1 MTGSARGDR
10 VSVGG
15 GFGRNERTAAGRK
28 DFLPAIIAAALFIP
42 LFIFRRI
49 GPLDFWWWMSAII
62 AVLFVLGAALDGG
75 RGSISAA
82 KARPLTSGYLE
93 SIHRDLRGGTA
104 RKIALGL
111 LSAAVLYGVFFAGN
125 MASRAIFPFAGSGI
139 GLVYGFKSGASTAR
153 IVLLMAF
160 LIGPGEELFWRAY
173 LQRRWAA
180 RFGRWGGFAAAAA
193 LYTLVHVASGNVMLV
208 LAAGVCGFFWGWLY
222 LRTGSILLV
231 AVSHTAWDLAVFVFF
246 PFR

>member
-1 MTGSARGDR
+1 MT
-10 VSVGG
+10 
-15 GFGRNERTAAGRK
+15 AGRK
-28 DFLPAIIAAALFIP
+28 DILPAIFAAVLFIS
-42 LFIFRRI
+42 LFVFRRI
-49 GPLDFWWWMSAII
+49 GPLDFWWWMSVTI
-62 AVLFVLGAALDGG
+62 AVLIIMGAAFD
-75 RGSISAA
+75 
-82 KARPLTSGYLE
+82 SGYLE

-139 GLVYGFKSGASTAR
+139 ERIYGFKSGASTVR
-153 IVLLMAF
+153 IVFLMA
-160 LIGPGEELFWRAY
+160 LPIGPGEELFWRAY

-180 RFGRWGGFAAAAA
+180 RFGRWGGFAAAAV
-193 LYTLVHVASGNVMLV
+193 LYTLVHAAGGNLMLV

-231 AVSHTAWDLAVFVFF
+231 AVSHTAWDLAVFVIF